1 LNITISCKKKFFAFK
16 YYDPT
21 FCRFKM
27 LILFFDL
34 SVVPLDYSLS
44 TEYKRINISLYAKS
58 YLSYNTRI
66 DSSMHLFINLRM
78 FRTCGANAKHQ

>member
-1 LNITISCKKKFFAFK
+1 MNITISCEKKFFAFK

-58 YLSYNTRI
+58 YLNRLIYAPFYQLK
-66 DSSMHLFINLRM
+66 DVPHMW
-78 FRTCGANAKHQ
+78 CEC